1 MKCHKA
7 KKQKAKKQKSKKA
20 KRKKKKLKRLSFPLK
35 RTTSQSS
42 CMKNTG
48 MKTYAITMSSKI
60 FY

>member
-7 KKQKAKKQKSKKA
+7 KSKKKKA
-20 KRKKKKLKRLSFPLK
+20 KRKKLKRLSFPLK

-48 MKTYAITMSSKI
+48 MKTYAITMSLKI